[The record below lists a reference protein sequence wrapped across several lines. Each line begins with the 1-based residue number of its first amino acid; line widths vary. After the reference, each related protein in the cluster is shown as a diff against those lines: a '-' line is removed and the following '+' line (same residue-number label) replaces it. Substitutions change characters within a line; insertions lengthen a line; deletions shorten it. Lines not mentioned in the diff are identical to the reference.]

1 MQVNNNMTQG
11 GGLAVF
17 ESYFRKLGIASKLNL
32 SFSAIAILVV
42 VLSLNFFIFY
52 SVFSSFISQIEEN
65 TDRIQV
71 NFTQTLEALGQAEKT
86 MKENENLIEQFE
98 FVGTIESNLIKLLLN
113 PNDTA
118 TERITKQMVR
128 SWNES
133 FIKGD
138 AELQDYY
145 NEINSILLRAD
156 ETRWLCSRLQ
166 GVFRDI
172 YSILIER
179 TYKRTDETT
188 SSLDSMTRD
197 FSFINEDLAHTINSK
212 DESKLSANVILVVLV
227 LTLCIT
233 ILIVYSLLKMV
244 RNFQKD
250 TSTIVAYLKSGTS
263 QTQKSLLNID
273 RGEKDELFIITKFI
287 NDFVIK
293 MKKIIEIAEIT
304 SQEILKLSSYAGNLQ
319 RHIDGISEKAS
330 KSVQTGQD
338 IIGGLDENVSLAN
351 TSQDKI
357 SESQEH
363 IDSTNSVI
371 SELLDE
377 LNSSVRNQS
386 ELNTQ
391 IEGLQ
396 KNVTQISN
404 VLSLIQDISEQ
415 TNLLALN
422 AAIEAARAGDYGRGF
437 AVVADQVRMLAE
449 NTDNSI
455 AEISTNIK
463 AIIDDLSLISSSLE
477 KNASILTNLEEEGS
491 QSKESLNTTKEY
503 INDIVGNIQE
513 QNTRSLD
520 LTHQTRGIIDSMIS
534 IDKLLKESAQ
544 IVNTVIERSS
554 ELEKNDKVLNQI
566 IKD

>member
-1 MQVNNNMTQG
+1 M
-11 GGLAVF
+11 F

-32 SFSAIAILVV
+32 SFSSIAILVV
-42 VLSLNFFIFY
+42 VLSLNFFIFH
-52 SVFSSFISQIEEN
+52 SVFSSFITQIEEN
-65 TDRIQV
+65 IDRIQV

-113 PNDTA
+113 PDDTA

-138 AELQDYY
+138 AQLQDYY

-156 ETRWLCSRLQ
+156 DTRWLCSRLQ

-172 YSILIER
+172 YSVLIER

-197 FSFINEDLAHTINSK
+197 FGFINEDLAHTINSK
-212 DESKLSANVILVVLV
+212 DESKLSANIILVVLV

-233 ILIVYSLLKMV
+233 ILIVYSVLKMV

-250 TSTIVAYLKSGTS
+250 TSTIVAYLKSGTNH
-263 QTQKSLLNID
+263 TQKSLLNID

-287 NDFVIK
+287 NDFMIK

-338 IIGGLDENVSLAN
+338 IIGGLDENVNLAN

-463 AIIDDLSLISSSLE
+463 AIIDDLSHISSSLE
-477 KNASILTNLEEEGS
+477 KNSSILSNLEEEGS

-566 IKD
+566 IKN

>member
-1 MQVNNNMTQG
+1 MTQGG

-338 IIGGLDENVSLAN
+338 IIGGLDENVNLAN

>member
-1 MQVNNNMTQG
+1 M
-11 GGLAVF
+11 F

-32 SFSAIAILVV
+32 SFSSIAILVV
-42 VLSLNFFIFY
+42 VLSLNFFIFH
-52 SVFSSFISQIEEN
+52 SVFSSFITQIEEN
-65 TDRIQV
+65 IDRIQV

-113 PNDTA
+113 PDDTA

-138 AELQDYY
+138 SELQDYY

-156 ETRWLCSRLQ
+156 DTRWLCSRLQ

-172 YSILIER
+172 YSVLIER

-197 FSFINEDLAHTINSK
+197 FGFINEDLAHTINSK
-212 DESKLSANVILVVLV
+212 DESKLSANIILVVLV

-233 ILIVYSLLKMV
+233 ILIVYSVLKMV

-263 QTQKSLLNID
+263 HTQKSLLNID

-287 NDFVIK
+287 NDFMIK

-338 IIGGLDENVSLAN
+338 IIGGLDENVNLAN

-455 AEISTNIK
+455 AEIATNIK
-463 AIIDDLSLISSSLE
+463 AIIDDLSRISSSLE
-477 KNASILTNLEEEGS
+477 KNSSILSNLEEEGS

-566 IKD
+566 IKN

>member
-1 MQVNNNMTQG
+1 M
-11 GGLAVF
+11 F

-32 SFSAIAILVV
+32 SFSSIAILVV
-42 VLSLNFFIFY
+42 VLSLNFFIFH
-52 SVFSSFISQIEEN
+52 SVFSSFITQIEEN
-65 TDRIQV
+65 IDRIQV

-113 PNDTA
+113 PDDTA

-138 AELQDYY
+138 SELQDYY

-156 ETRWLCSRLQ
+156 DTRWLCSRLQ

-172 YSILIER
+172 YSVLIER

-197 FSFINEDLAHTINSK
+197 FGFINEDLAHTINSK
-212 DESKLSANVILVVLV
+212 DESKLSANIILVVLV

-233 ILIVYSLLKMV
+233 ILIVYSVLKMV

-250 TSTIVAYLKSGTS
+250 TSTIVAYLKSGTNH
-263 QTQKSLLNID
+263 TQKSLLNID

-287 NDFVIK
+287 NDFMIK

-338 IIGGLDENVSLAN
+338 IIGGLDENVNLAN

-455 AEISTNIK
+455 AEIATNIK
-463 AIIDDLSLISSSLE
+463 AIIDDLSRISSSLE
-477 KNASILTNLEEEGS
+477 KNSSILSNLEEEGS

-566 IKD
+566 IKN